1 MDKKKVLITG
11 FTGFLGSSLADRLV
25 KETDHEVH
33 GLMRRT
39 THAQNSLVRSLL
51 PRCRVHYANLM
62 DAQSVRV
69 ALREAKPDVICHLGA
84 LTRVAESFDRP
95 FESVETVANGTMIV
109 AESAREECPKLERF
123 IFAGSVEVYGNQPA
137 KLYPTKED
145 IRLNPDAPYGVAKQ
159 FAESYLK
166 FLWKSYHFPVVMFR
180 QANTYGRTV
189 DTFFVIETIISQ
201 MLTSDAIDMGDPKP
215 DRDFL
220 FVDDLMDAYL
230 KVIDSNDE
238 TINGEVFN
246 ISTGTEI
253 SIRDLQ
259 RKIAAKLDWHGKVN
273 WYARPKRPGEIWKIV
288 ADNSKAKAK
297 LGWAPK
303 VSLDEGLDRVI
314 EQLKKTIV
322 PLAR

>member
-1 MDKKKVLITG
+1 MGKKKVLITG
-11 FTGFLGSSLADRLV
+11 FTGFLGSNLADRLV
-25 KETDHEVH
+25 KEKDNEIQ

-39 THAQNSLVRSLL
+39 THAQNSLVQSLL
-51 PRCRVHYANLM
+51 PRCKVHYANLM
-62 DAQSVRV
+62 DTQSVRA
-69 ALREAKPDVICHLGA
+69 ALRDAQPDIICHLGA

-109 AESAREECPKLERF
+109 AESARDECPQLERF
-123 IFAGSVEVYGNQPA
+123 IFAGSVEVYGNQA
-137 KLYPTKED
+137 EKLYPTRED
-145 IRLNPDAPYGVAKQ
+145 IMLNPDAPYGVAKQ

-166 FLWKSYHFPVVMFR
+166 FLWKSYHFPAVMFR

-201 MLTSDAIDMGDPKP
+201 MLTSEAIDMGDPKP
-215 DRDFL
+215 ERDFL

-230 KVIDSNDE
+230 KVIDSNDG

-246 ISTGTEI
+246 ISTGTQV
-253 SIRDLQ
+253 SIGGLQ
-259 RKIAAKLDWHGKVN
+259 EQIAKKLDWHGKVN
-273 WYARPKRPGEIWKIV
+273 WYARPRRPGEIWKIV

-297 LGWAPK
+297 LGWTPK

-314 EQLKKTIV
+314 EQLKKTAV
-322 PLAR
+322 LAAG